1 MAGHVTKIKLKLKG
15 VNELMRSEPVQA
27 HMDQVGRRMAAAAGP
42 GISYLPKPHKWTAR
56 GYVQT
61 TTAEG
66 RRREAE
72 DKVLL
77 SALSAGRG

>member
-1 MAGHVTKIKLKLKG
+1 MVGHVTKIKIKLKG

-27 HMDQVGRRMAAAAGP
+27 EVDRVGRRMAAAAGA
-42 GISYLPKPHKWTAR
+42 GVSYLPKAHKWTAR

-77 SALSAGRG
+77 SALAAGRG